1 MIGAMFVGLILI
13 LCLAYFIFVKAWK
26 QDVMALKI
34 IGFVLVGLLLL
45 TALCAPVCMMV
56 RCRNGG
62 CKGGSCN
69 TTKKFM
75 IRDGQFPGQPNMMYF
90 HNKGM
95 SGECP
100 MMDDSRMDVT
110 ITTDGKANPEIK
122 SGTMTVKP
130 FDMPLWQNA
139 VNMMKGNDSNIKAFV
154 DKVKAEPEL
163 LKKLKDAL
171 NK

>member
-1 MIGAMFVGLILI
+1 MFFGLILI
-13 LCLAYFIFVKAWK
+13 LCLAYFIFIKAWK

-45 TALCAPVCMMV
+45 TALCAPVCMMMGK
-56 RCRNGG
+56 CR
-62 CKGGSCN
+62 KGGNDCCSGDN
-69 TTKKFM
+69 FNKKFT
-75 IRDGQFPGQPNMMYF
+75 IRTNDGPGGPNMMYF
-90 HNKGM
+90 GGKAM
-95 SGECP
+95 PGECP
-100 MMDDSRMDVT
+100 MMGDEKMNVT
-110 ITTDGKANPEIK
+110 ITTDEKVTPELK
-122 SGTMTVKP
+122 SGTVTIKP